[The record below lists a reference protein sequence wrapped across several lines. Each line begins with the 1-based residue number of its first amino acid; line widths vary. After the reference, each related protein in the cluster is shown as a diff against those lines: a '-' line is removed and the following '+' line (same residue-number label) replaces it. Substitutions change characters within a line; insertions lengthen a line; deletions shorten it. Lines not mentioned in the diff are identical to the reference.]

1 MRDGAIHYKLYLLK
15 LFLWAETTSVK
26 PTLDSSNTSV
36 VEEIDLGLDIDARSF
51 RAILG

>member
-1 MRDGAIHYKLYLLK
+1 MRDGAIHCKLYLLK
-15 LFLWAETTSVK
+15 LFLWAETSGK

-36 VEEIDLGLDIDARSF
+36 VEEVDLGFDIDSRSL